1 MEAEESNQIS
11 AYTWSMIR
19 DMSKKVVENIANKY
33 ENVRE
38 GVAEV
43 MGGKVLEYE
52 GKRIFNEGFNE
63 GRNEGFNEGQKSI
76 ALNLYRAGIPVE
88 NIAQYTEVTVEQVEK
103 WIISDESERK
113 PLAA

>member
-88 NIAQYTEVTVEQVEK
+88 NIAQYTEATVEQVEK
-103 WIISDESERK
+103 WIFSDESERK

>member
-1 MEAEESNQIS
+1 MEAEDSNQIS

-103 WIISDESERK
+103 WIFSDESERK

>member
-103 WIISDESERK
+103 WIFSDESERK

>member
-33 ENVRE
+33 ENVKE
-38 GVAEV
+38 GVGEI
-43 MGGKVLEYE
+43 MGGRVLEYE
-52 GKRIFNEGFNE
+52 GKRIF
-63 GRNEGFNEGQKSI
+63 NEGFNEGQKSI

-113 PLAA
+113 PLAV